1 MCRVCQVPVYGEFG
15 TEVER
20 TVGWSGFGEFD
31 GLDRVTDH
39 RWNQAFEVDPVGS
52 TSRSRRRSR
61 EGEVGCAPPRRPTMS
76 NPHAALER
84 LGITLPA
91 APKPVAAYVPAVRT
105 GNLIVVSGQL
115 PMASGALLATGP
127 VPSKVSIE
135 DAQRAAK
142 QCALNALAVV
152 ADQLGGDLSKVR
164 RVVRLGVFVQSDDR
178 FDGQPKVA
186 NGASEFMQEVFGEA
200 GRHARAA
207 VGTNALPLDAT
218 VEVEVMVEVAD

>member
-1 MCRVCQVPVYGEFG
+1 
-15 TEVER
+15 
-20 TVGWSGFGEFD
+20 
-31 GLDRVTDH
+31 
-39 RWNQAFEVDPVGS
+39 
-52 TSRSRRRSR
+52 
-61 EGEVGCAPPRRPTMS
+61 MS

-91 APKPVAAYVPAVRT
+91 APKPVAAYVPA
-105 GNLIVVSGQL
+105 L

-135 DAQRAAK
+135 DAQKAAK